1 MNKNSLKSLKE
12 QTEDKALDNFK
23 LLLRHKVCNEC
34 LKYYTLKLI
43 WQDGCNYSKFF
54 KTPEP
59 KQRNQIKY
67 KTHHI
72 IDSFEFSKK
81 SRKTLNFCQTVMSTN
96 NVTSFICECECGNAY
111 FYEYNTKK
119 LFGRD

>member
-12 QTEDKALDNFK
+12 QTEDKTFDNFK
-23 LLLRHKVCNEC
+23 LLLRHKVCNDC

-43 WQDGCNYSKFF
+43 SKDGFNYNKFF

-67 KTHHI
+67 KTHNI
-72 IDSFEFSKK
+72 IDFDFLSDKY
-81 SRKTLNFCQTVMSTN
+81 RKTLNFCQTIRSTN
-96 NVTSFICECECGNAY
+96 NITSIVCGCECGNAY
-111 FYEYNTKK
+111 LYEYNTKK